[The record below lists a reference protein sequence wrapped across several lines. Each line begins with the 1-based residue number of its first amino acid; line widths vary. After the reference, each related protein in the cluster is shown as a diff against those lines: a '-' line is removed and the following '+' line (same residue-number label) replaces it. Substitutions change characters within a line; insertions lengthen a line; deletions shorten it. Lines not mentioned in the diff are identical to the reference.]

1 MDQMNPQQPHQVRN
15 QQAPNDG
22 GNQQPPPNNPN
33 PNQGNQPGGNSWYQP
48 TLGSKIV
55 VTLVIV
61 AGLSILGTLIAGIFL
76 EASSNEHEN
85 MVKHD
90 QYQAVFLTNDQVY
103 FGNITKTGNG
113 MMVLENVY
121 YLQVD
126 QQIQPN
132 QRNAQNNQQQQPDV
146 SLAQLG
152 DELHAP
158 EDKMFISSDKV
169 VLWENLK
176 PDGQVAQA
184 IKENEQNQQ
193 NQNNNG
199 SNGSARQGQ
208 SSTQNQPSTQNQQGT
223 SDTNNQSPQQQTS
236 PDSEQDS
243 TSN

>member
-22 GNQQPPPNNPN
+22 GNQQPPPNNPSH
-33 PNQGNQPGGNSWYQP
+33 NQGNQPGGNNWFQP

-61 AGLSILGTLIAGIFL
+61 AGLSILGVLIAGIFL

-103 FGNITKTGNG
+103 FGNITKAGNG

-146 SLAQLG
+146 SLAELG

-193 NQNNNG
+193 DNDG
-199 SNGSARQGQ
+199 SNGSAGQGQ
-208 SSTQNQPSTQNQQGT
+208 TSTQNQPSTQNQQGT
-223 SDTNNQSPQQQTS
+223 SDTDNQSTQQQTS
-236 PDSEQDS
+236 TDSEQDS
-243 TSN
+243 TTNQ